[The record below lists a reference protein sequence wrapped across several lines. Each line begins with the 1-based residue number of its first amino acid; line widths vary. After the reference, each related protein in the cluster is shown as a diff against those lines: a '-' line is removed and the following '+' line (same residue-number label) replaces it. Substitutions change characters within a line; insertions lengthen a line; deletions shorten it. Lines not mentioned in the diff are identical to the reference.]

1 MTLGFLQEEEL
12 DDALKLL
19 GETSQQTYHRQVKDF
34 LQKKYRKNVKL
45 VNSGSEALYR
55 LFIHIK
61 PKIKNKK
68 VLVPAYTCY
77 APVKAAITSGL

>member
-12 DDALKLL
+12 DNALKLL
-19 GETSQQTYHRQVKDF
+19 GETSQQMYYMQARDF
-34 LQKKYRKNVKL
+34 LQKKYHKNVKL

-55 LFIHIK
+55 VFMHVK
-61 PKIKNKK
+61 PKIKNKR

-77 APVKAAITSGL
+77 APVKAAITS